1 MNGPA
6 TQQIAQNALG
16 DSILCDRLKTG
27 RRSNRLTKYSSSVDR
42 GHVGGQHHW
51 DPDKPD
57 ETKNRSPVDTPQGH
71 SSILIK
77 DIAKTLDARKK
88 PAVMVL

>member
-27 RRSNRLTKYSSSVDR
+27 RRSNRLTKCNSSVDR
-42 GHVGGQHHW
+42 GHVGGQHHGTLTSRMRQRTEV
-51 DPDKPD
+51 PLIPFKA
-57 ETKNRSPVDTPQGH
+57 
-71 SSILIK
+71 IL
-77 DIAKTLDARKK
+77 
-88 PAVMVL
+88 PS